1 MTKFDKYPEFEKNA
15 GEDTIESLKAKWLDK
30 IGPFPEP
37 TLVEGV
43 LDDAMKGT
51 NNEEDSKD
59 EKKDTAD
66 EKKDKRLRRGNRYHV
81 MN

>member
-1 MTKFDKYPEFEKNA
+1 
-15 GEDTIESLKAKWLDK
+15 
-30 IGPFPEP
+30 
-37 TLVEGV
+37 
-43 LDDAMKGT
+43 MKGT